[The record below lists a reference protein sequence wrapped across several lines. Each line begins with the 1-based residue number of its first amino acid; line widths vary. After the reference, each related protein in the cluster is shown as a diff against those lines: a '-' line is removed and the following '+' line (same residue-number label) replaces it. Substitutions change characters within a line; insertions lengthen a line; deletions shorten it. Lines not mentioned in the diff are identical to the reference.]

1 MNNMLNSNLL
11 NLLAGVDKD
20 KLNQVSNMIKNMSK
34 EDLNNLV
41 GMLGMNKDGN
51 NINVNPNGNE
61 VKEINPNT
69 STNPIFDIVS
79 SIQSKLNES
88 NNGVASPQTENN
100 NKKDLSGLDISKIVD
115 MLNSSGINNFSNV
128 NSPKQTPNFSG
139 LDLGTIMNFQNI
151 LSGLNQNDPR
161 QNLLSSLKPFLRET
175 RQKNIDTYI
184 TLLGVMKAFNIFT
197 SKDRD

>member
-1 MNNMLNSNLL
+1 M
-11 NLLAGVDKD
+11 D
-20 KLNQVSNMIKNMSK
+20 
-34 EDLNNLV
+34 
-41 GMLGMNKDGN
+41 
-51 NINVNPNGNE
+51 NE
-61 VKEINPNT
+61 VKEVAPNT
-69 STNPIFDIVS
+69 SNNPIFDIVS

-88 NNGVASPQTENN
+88 NSGVSSPQNENN

-115 MLNSSGINNFSNV
+115 MLNSSGINNSTNT
-128 NSPKQTPNFSG
+128 NAAHQMPNIGG
-139 LDLGTIMNFQNI
+139 LDLGTIMKFQNV
-151 LSGLNQNDPR
+151 LSGFNQSDPR